1 MRTHIAVLLT
11 AAMTLSFSLTGCQNA
26 DANASTAEAPLPPA
40 IPVELWQ
47 TDRATL
53 HASFT
58 TTTVL
63 EAFAETDV
71 IARVSGIVEEILVEE
86 GDYIEAGQPL
96 ARLDSERFEQV
107 VHQVSAELRGVK
119 QELHRLQEMAD
130 RQMASADAVE
140 RLQANRD
147 TLQARL
153 RLAEIDLESTVIR
166 APINGVIA
174 KRYVKAGN
182 LIQQHERNTL
192 FHIVDLSTLQAVLHL
207 PERDLSKI
215 AVGQPT
221 ELTLYGDD
229 STVTAN
235 VRRISPAVDR
245 VAGTFRVTA
254 LIDNQEHRLR
264 AGMFARARINYAEQ
278 TDALRIPHYA
288 IIQLDGANY
297 VFVVENDNATRQRIE
312 TGLRDGQWVE
322 VTDGLSDGSQ
332 IVITGHNNLS
342 DNARVV
348 SVNP

>member
-1 MRTHIAVLLT
+1 MRAHIALLMTTAIALSLSLT
-11 AAMTLSFSLTGCQNA
+11 ACQNA
-26 DANASTAEAPLPPA
+26 DANMAATDTPQAPA
-40 IPVELWQ
+40 IPVEIWQ
-47 TDRATL
+47 ADRATL

-63 EAFAETDV
+63 EAFNEADV
-71 IARVSGIVEEILVEE
+71 IARVSGIVEQILVEE

-96 ARLDSERFEQV
+96 AHLDRERFEQV
-107 VHQVSAELRGVK
+107 VRQVSAELRGIE
-119 QELHRLQEMAD
+119 QELRRMQEMAN

-140 RLQANRD
+140 RLQASRD

-153 RLAEIDLESTVIR
+153 RLAEIDLESTIIR
-166 APINGVIA
+166 APINGIIA
-174 KRYVKAGN
+174 KRHVKTGN

-207 PERDLSKI
+207 PERDMRKI

-221 ELTLYGDD
+221 HLTLYGDD
-229 STVTAN
+229 STVTAS
-235 VRRISPAVDR
+235 VSRISPAVDR

-254 LIDNQEHRLR
+254 LIDNQDHTLR
-264 AGMFARARINYAEQ
+264 AGMFARAQINYSERPD
-278 TDALRIPHYA
+278 TLRVPHYA
-288 IIQLDGANY
+288 VIQLDGSSY
-297 VFVVENDNATRQRIE
+297 VFVVNDEYATRQRID
-312 TGLRDGQWVE
+312 TGLRDGQWIE
-322 VTDGLSDGSQ
+322 VISGLTEDTR